1 MEAGYVQ
8 VFIRLYASLQ
18 RFAPAGIQ
26 LGESFPLTLTQATIK
41 EIISLIGIPEIEA
54 SIVLVNG
61 IRVQDMD
68 SKVNHD
74 DLIVI
79 FPPLGGG

>member
-1 MEAGYVQ
+1 MR

-18 RFAPAGIQ
+18 RFAPAGTQ
-26 LGESFPLTLTQATIK
+26 LGESFALNLTRGTIT
-41 EIISLIGIPEIEA
+41 EVITLLGIPETEA

-61 IRVQDMD
+61 LRQQDMMY
-68 SKVNHD
+68 KIHPD